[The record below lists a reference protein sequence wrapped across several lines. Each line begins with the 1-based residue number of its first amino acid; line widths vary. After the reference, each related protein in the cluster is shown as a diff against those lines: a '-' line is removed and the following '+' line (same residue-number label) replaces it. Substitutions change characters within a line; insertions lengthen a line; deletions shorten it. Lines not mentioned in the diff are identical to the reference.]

1 MLKEEDIVDII
12 SDILLMQKDKKE
24 EPKSK
29 YYTGFFLKE
38 KFIKSWT
45 SLPKGRPLLTEYELK
60 QLIKRGEKEIKINK
74 NTIISPLAQE
84 IIQEKGIKI
93 IRE

>member
-1 MLKEEDIVDII
+1 MLKEDDII
-12 SDILLMQKDKKE
+12 EILSEFLVNKKE
-24 EPKSK
+24 EKLGQK
-29 YYTGFFLKE
+29 YYSGFYLKE

-60 QLIKRGEKEIKINK
+60 QLIKNGEKEIRIQK
-74 NTIISPLAQE
+74 NTIISPLAYE